1 MSSTST
7 TAVILAQ
14 SKRATAQTIRT
25 LRNGAFVLVI
35 AVLAAVILIQAQGY
49 AAAPTIA
56 LGFEYSLGSPT
67 AIARTFAWGLP
78 LVIAALGVSLAF
90 RSGMFN
96 LGAEGQVYAGA
107 MSAAL
112 TGAYIG
118 PLFSPLH
125 LLLATLA
132 AAVAGGVIAGGLGWL
147 RAKWNV
153 DEVVSTLLSNYI
165 VILFCTY
172 LVTGPLRDPSRQSGT
187 TMRVFDTAMFT
198 EVIPRTGL
206 TWGVVLVVIVAVF
219 VWWLSEKSVTGY
231 RWRMT
236 GNAPG
241 FAKAT
246 GVDTVRSQIRSM
258 VVSGAFAAVA
268 GSLLVTASQGR
279 YWTEIGSGIGWDAVL
294 IALVARARPIPT
306 IIWVGIYSIMRS
318 TARGIEQVS
327 TVPSE
332 LSSVLISIII
342 IAVAARAGL
351 FTRFSAL
358 AGRIMARKER

>member
-1 MSSTST
+1 MTNT
-7 TAVILAQ
+7 TAIITAQ
-14 SKRATAQTIRT
+14 TKRATAQTLRT
-25 LRNGAFVLVI
+25 IRNGAFVFVVAVI
-35 AVLAAVILIQAQGY
+35 AAVVLIQAQGY
-49 AAAPTIA
+49 AAFPTVA
-56 LGFEYSLGSPT
+56 AGFDYSLGTPT

-78 LVIAALGVSLAF
+78 LVVAALGVSLAF

-107 MSAAL
+107 MAAAL

-118 PLFSPLH
+118 PLFPALH
-125 LLLATLA
+125 LLLVTLV
-132 AAVAGGVIAGGLGWL
+132 AAVVGGLIAGGLGWL
-147 RAKWNV
+147 RARWNV

-165 VILFCTY
+165 LILFCTY

-187 TMRVFDTAMFT
+187 TRRVYDTAMFQ

-206 TWGVVLVVIVAVF
+206 TSGVVLVVIVAVF
-219 VWWLSEKSVTGY
+219 VWWLSERSVTGY

-236 GNAPG
+236 GNAHG
-241 FAKAT
+241 FAAAS
-246 GVDTVRSQIRSM
+246 GVDTARSQIRSM
-258 VVSGAFAAVA
+258 VVSGAFAATA

-294 IALVARARPIPT
+294 IALVARAKPVPT
-306 IIWVGIYSIMRS
+306 IIWVAVYSIMRS

-342 IAVAARAGL
+342 IVVAARAGL
-351 FTRFSAL
+351 FARAAGAL
-358 AGRIMARKER
+358 ARLTSRKGR

>member
-1 MSSTST
+1 MST
-7 TAVILAQ
+7 TTTIILAQ
-14 SKRATAQTIRT
+14 SKRATTQTLRT
-25 LRNGAFVLVI
+25 LRNGIFVL
-35 AVLAAVILIQAQGY
+35 AVAFLAAILLIQAQGY
-49 AAAPTIA
+49 AALPTILA
-56 LGFEYSLGSPT
+56 GFEYALGTPT
-67 AIARTFAWGLP
+67 DIARTFVWGLP
-78 LVIAALGVSLAF
+78 LVVAALGVSLSF

-107 MSAAL
+107 MAAAL

-118 PLFSPLH
+118 PMFTGLH
-125 LLLATLA
+125 LILTTAA
-132 AAVAGGVIAGGLGWL
+132 AAVAGGLIAAGLGWL
-147 RAKWNV
+147 RARWNV

-165 VILFCTY
+165 VILFCTF

-187 TMRVFDTAMFT
+187 TPRVFDTAMFQ
-198 EVIPRTGL
+198 EIIPKTGL
-206 TWGVVLVVIVAVF
+206 TWGVIVVLLVAVF
-219 VWWLSEKSVTGY
+219 VWWFSERSVTGY

-241 FAKAT
+241 FAANV
-246 GVDTVRSQIRSM
+246 GIDTVKSQIRSM
-258 VVSGAFAAVA
+258 AMSGALAAIA

-306 IIWVGIYSIMRS
+306 IIWVGIYSLMRS

-332 LSSVLISIII
+332 LSSVLISVIII
-342 IAVAARAGL
+342 VVAARAGL
-351 FTRFSAL
+351 FTRFVSL
-358 AGRIMARKER
+358 YQRLSARKER

>member
-1 MSSTST
+1 MTNT
-7 TAVILAQ
+7 TAVIIAQ
-14 SKRATAQTIRT
+14 SKRASAHTLRTI
-25 LRNGAFVLVI
+25 RNGAFVLII
-35 AVLAAVILIQAQGY
+35 AALAAVVLIQVQGY
-49 AAAPTIA
+49 AALPTIGA
-56 LGFEYSLGSPT
+56 GFEYSLGSPT
-67 AIARTFAWGLP
+67 AIARTLAWGLP
-78 LVIAALGVSLAF
+78 LVVAALGVSLAF

-107 MSAAL
+107 MAAAIV
-112 TGAYIG
+112 GAYIG
-118 PLFSPLH
+118 PVFSGLH
-125 LLLATLA
+125 LLLATA
-132 AAVAGGVIAGGLGWL
+132 AAALVGGLIAGGLGWL

-153 DEVVSTLLSNYI
+153 DEVVSSLLSNYI

-187 TMRVFDTAMFT
+187 TQRVFDTAMFT
-198 EVIPRTGL
+198 EIIPRTGL
-206 TWGVVLVVIVAVF
+206 TWSIVLVVAVAGF
-219 VWWLSEKSVTGY
+219 VWWLSERSVTGY

-236 GNAPG
+236 GSAPG
-241 FAKAT
+241 FAAT
-246 GVDTVRSQIRSM
+246 SGIDTARSQIRSM

-294 IALVARARPIPT
+294 IALVARAKPIPT

-342 IAVAARAGL
+342 IVVAARAGL
-351 FTRFSAL
+351 FTRVASLWARL
-358 AGRIMARKER
+358 TARKER

>member
-1 MSSTST
+1 MTNT
-7 TAVILAQ
+7 TAIIISQ
-14 SKRATAQTIRT
+14 SKRATAHTLRT
-25 LRNGAFVLVI
+25 LRNGAFVVLVAVII
-35 AVLAAVILIQAQGY
+35 AVALIQAQGY
-49 AAAPTIA
+49 AAFPTMAAGIDYA
-56 LGFEYSLGSPT
+56 IGSPN
-67 AIARTFAWGLP
+67 AIARTLAWGLP
-78 LVIAALGVSLAF
+78 LVVAALGVSLAF

-107 MSAAL
+107 MAAAL
-112 TGAYIG
+112 VGAYIG
-118 PLFSPLH
+118 PMFTGLH

-132 AAVAGGVIAGGLGWL
+132 AAVVGALIAGALGWM
-147 RAKWNV
+147 RAKRGV

-187 TMRVFDTAMFT
+187 TQRVHETAMFG
-198 EVIPRTGL
+198 EIFPRTGL
-206 TWGVVLVVIVAVF
+206 TWSAILVVTIACF
-219 VWWLSEKSVTGY
+219 VWWLSERSVTGY

-236 GNAPG
+236 GSAPG
-241 FAKAT
+241 FASAS
-246 GVDTVRSQIRSM
+246 GVDTARSQIRSM
-258 VVSGAFAAVA
+258 MMSGAFAAVA

-294 IALVARARPIPT
+294 IALVARAKPIPT

-327 TVPSE
+327 SVPSE

-342 IAVAARAGL
+342 IVVAARAGL
-351 FTRFSAL
+351 FTRVADLFARFTS
-358 AGRIMARKER
+358 RKER